1 MMNKSLAL
9 GLALLIS
16 SSAHTAQ
23 LDHSFSSPSFSGIGY
38 SSHVLTIK
46 QLEDQAKASN
56 KSAADSLKSAAEAA
70 AASTPQAL
78 FVSNLQSRVYSQL
91 AKQVTDSLFGATGAP
106 TCTTAGDWCG
116 SIDNLAGNSV
126 QWKLGSGSDA
136 GLIVLQINNLA
147 NSSQNATIKVPIGTF
162 AF

>member
-1 MMNKSLAL
+1 MKINQKIISAV
-9 GLALLIS
+9 LLLS
-16 SSAHTAQ
+16 STSFAAQ

-38 SSHVLTIK
+38 SSHVLTVK

-56 KSAADSLKSAAEAA
+56 RAAAESLKAAAEAA
-70 AASTPQAL
+70 ANNTPQAQ
-78 FVSNLQSRVYSQL
+78 FVANLQSRIYSQL
-91 AKQVTDSLFGATGAP
+91 AKQVTDSLFGATESP
-106 TCTTAGDWCG
+106 TCTVAGDWCG

-136 GLIVLQINNLA
+136 GLIVLQINNLS